1 MDQFSSTWDLVQIS
15 HGGSYEFWGEHE
27 LHKRRMSKNIGLGII
42 LVTFVALIFGLTV
55 VKVTE
60 GDVSGAIV
68 GAASNE

>member
-1 MDQFSSTWDLVQIS
+1 MNLGPEQEQQN
-15 HGGSYEFWGEHE
+15 
-27 LHKRRMSKNIGLGII
+27 RRMSKKIGLGII

-55 VKVTE
+55 VIVTE

>member
-1 MDQFSSTWDLVQIS
+1 MVQIS
-15 HGGSYEFWGEHE
+15 HGVPMNFGAEHE

-68 GAASNE
+68 GAVSNE

>member
-1 MDQFSSTWDLVQIS
+1 MNF
-15 HGGSYEFWGEHE
+15 GAEHE
-27 LHKRRMSKNIGLGII
+27 LHRRRMSKNIGLGII